1 MSTNE
6 YLDPQDT
13 QGPQNRAQRSVSV
26 EAIDPKAGMTLD
38 EMAKKNRRM
47 VALDVFARQIELAHY
62 PQIREWRGNGRPTCA
77 RCGSS
82 WPCQRARDAVRLREI
97 LGGGDDPGDD
107 GARDL
112 IPEVTATR
120 AVPKARKP
128 GTAHEAKEAA

>member
-1 MSTNE
+1 MRWHIEPLVLGLNPLTIE
-6 YLDPQDT
+6 LQKRC
-13 QGPQNRAQRSVSV
+13 GIVWV
-26 EAIDPKAGMTLD
+26 EVCEL
-38 EMAKKNRRM
+38 
-47 VALDVFARQIELAHY
+47 ARQIELAHY

-77 RCGSS
+77 KCGSS